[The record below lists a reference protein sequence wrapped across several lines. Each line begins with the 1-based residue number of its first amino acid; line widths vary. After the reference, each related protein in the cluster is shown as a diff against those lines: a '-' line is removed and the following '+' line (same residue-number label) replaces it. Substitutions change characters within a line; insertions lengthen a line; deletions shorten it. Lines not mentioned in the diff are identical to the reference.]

1 MGCWGGVSRS
11 VSPISKTF
19 GEHPPCGPV
28 PNAVLAA
35 VVTSVN
41 KANKLF
47 WGAWLAQW
55 VEQDLGVVSSSSA
68 LGIEIT

>member
-19 GEHPPCGPV
+19 GEHPLCGPV

-41 KANKLF
+41 KANRNCS
-47 WGAWLAQW
+47 GAPGWLN
-55 VEQDLGVVSSSSA
+55 G
-68 LGIEIT
+68 